1 MTLLPLGLRWLL
13 ELQPLHL
20 LLSRMKEEGIKK
32 DTPSS
37 IRDSEQMLHT
47 PLLLL
52 SHGPE
57 VSHRASFYLG
67 SLVPM

>member
-1 MTLLPLGLRWLL
+1 MTLPPLDPRWLL
-13 ELQPLHL
+13 ELQPLHP

-37 IRDSEQMLHT
+37 IRDSEQMWHT
-47 PLLLL
+47 LLLLL

-57 VSHRASFYLG
+57 VSHRASSYRG
-67 SLVPM
+67 SFVPT